1 MVSSVLMGALVLALS
16 VLPALLPAEL
26 AVVPHQMTARSVVQG
41 HTCSM
46 VIVYRLTA
54 MVYVKGQME

>member
-1 MVSSVLMGALVLALS
+1 MAPGVLMGALALALS
-16 VLPALLPAEL
+16 VLPVLLPAEP
-26 AVVPHQMTARSVVQG
+26 AVVPRQTTARSVAQG

-54 MVYVKGQME
+54 MAYVKGQME